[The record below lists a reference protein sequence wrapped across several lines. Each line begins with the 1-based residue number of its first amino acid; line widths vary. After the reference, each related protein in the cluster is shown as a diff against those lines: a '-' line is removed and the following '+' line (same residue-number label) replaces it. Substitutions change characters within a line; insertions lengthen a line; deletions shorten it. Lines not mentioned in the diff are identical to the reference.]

1 MGRLDM
7 SSTHDS
13 GHALQSDALT
23 SPFNRLWL
31 NGRLFFE
38 GALLSYLALFS
49 WLRPMTYLA
58 SKILMPLNQIV
69 FFTLLGVYAT
79 GQASAEFYIIGN
91 AMQVAAINGVY
102 GVTMSVGGERW
113 SGTLPYLFGTPANR
127 MVVFVG
133 RAFMH
138 VVDGMLAVGVGF
150 MWGVL
155 LLGLDLSLA
164 RPLPLILA
172 VATITF
178 STSGLGLLMGCLSL
192 VTRNIMFVN
201 NTVYFLLLLLSG
213 ANIPLD
219 RLPDWVEGISWS
231 LPLTRG
237 ILAARELVTGGSL
250 ASVAPLLLGEAAIGA
265 AYVLVG
271 YTFFRWF
278 EVQAKRRGTLE
289 AF

>member
-1 MGRLDM
+1 M
-7 SSTHDS
+7 SNAIGVRS
-13 GHALQSDALT
+13 GASGN
-23 SPFNRLWL
+23 PIKGLWL
-31 NGRLFFE
+31 NVRLFFE

-49 WLRPMTYLA
+49 WLRPVTYMA

-69 FFTLLGVYAT
+69 FFTLLGIYAT
-79 GQASAEFYIIGN
+79 GRDSAEFYIIGN

-113 SGTLPYLFGTPANR
+113 AGTLPYLFGTPANR

-219 RLPDWVEGISWS
+219 RLPDWVRGISWS

-237 ILAARELVTGGSL
+237 ILAARGLVSGASL
-250 ASVAPLLLGEAAIGA
+250 ESVAPLLLGEVAIGS
-265 AYVLVG
+265 AYILIG

-278 EVQAKRRGTLE
+278 ETQAKQRGTLE